1 MRIQHTIYAV
11 NRILYSIFVARRKAR
26 LGVPGRAPEKSL
38 GRRGRSFLTLRVGNS
53 TIRAVSNPKFSKH
66 HENSDASTICGPAR
80 DESAARASANDEA
93 VAGESMADRST
104 ERRMSRRQFGRRA
117 AAAIA
122 AAATV
127 SAPGLLAANVADAQ
141 TRTQKRATSPPLQQE
156 KPEPLEG
163 LTPEQAAEVEA
174 RLANILRKY
183 GSRFTEDQKTH
194 LRGIL
199 AQNERMMAPVRA
211 FALQN
216 GDPPASVLRI
226 SFDERGGNR
235 QEQEKDGR

>member
-1 MRIQHTIYAV
+1 M
-11 NRILYSIFVARRKAR
+11 
-26 LGVPGRAPEKSL
+26 
-38 GRRGRSFLTLRVGNS
+38 TLRAGNN
-53 TIRAVSNPKFSKH
+53 TIRAVSEPKFSKRE
-66 HENSDASTICGPAR
+66 ENSDAPTI
-80 DESAARASANDEA
+80 SAHGECA
-93 VAGESMADRST
+93 VGESGAKQL
-104 ERRMSRRQFGRRA
+104 SRRQFGRNA

-122 AAATV
+122 AATTL
-127 SAPGLLAANVADAQ
+127 SAPGLLATSTAGAQ
-141 TRTQKRATSPPLQQE
+141 TQTSKPKPAPPGQT

-163 LTPEQAAEVEA
+163 LTDEQTAEVDA

-216 GDPPASVLRI
+216 GDAPSSVLRI
-226 SFDERGGNR
+226 SFDGRSATHH
-235 QEQEKDGR
+235 EQEKDGR

>member
-1 MRIQHTIYAV
+1 MLSTGFYTV
-11 NRILYSIFVARRKAR
+11 YLS
-26 LGVPGRAPEKSL
+26 RAANHVSTPAHPKKL
-38 GRRGRSFLTLRVGNS
+38 RWPLRGRSLLTLRVGNS
-53 TIRAVSNPKFSKH
+53 TIRAVSNPKLSKH
-66 HENSDASTICGPAR
+66 HENSDASAIGRPALG
-80 DESAARASANDEA
+80 ESAARASADDE
-93 VAGESMADRST
+93 VALGESMTDRST
-104 ERRMSRRQFGRRA
+104 ERRMSRRQFGRNA
-117 AAAIA
+117 AAAV

-127 SAPGLLAANVADAQ
+127 SAPGLLATNVADAQ
-141 TRTQKRATSPPLQQE
+141 TRTQKRTPTPPAPQQ
-156 KPEPLEG
+156 KRPEPLEG
-163 LTPEQAAEVEA
+163 LTPEQTAEVEA

>member
-1 MRIQHTIYAV
+1 M
-11 NRILYSIFVARRKAR
+11 
-26 LGVPGRAPEKSL
+26 
-38 GRRGRSFLTLRVGNS
+38 TLRVGNS
-53 TIRAVSNPKFSKH
+53 TIRAVSNPKLSKH
-66 HENSDASTICGPAR
+66 HENSDASAIGRPALG
-80 DESAARASANDEA
+80 ESAARASADDE
-93 VAGESMADRST
+93 VALGESMTDRST

-141 TRTQKRATSPPLQQE
+141 TRTQKRAKSPPLQQE

-226 SFDERGGNR
+226 TFDDRGAIDHNP
-235 QEQEKDGR
+235 EKDGR